1 MPLDDGARAG
11 TRWLDEPV
19 ESGRRAGFGVYLHV
33 PFCHHRCGYCDFA
46 VAAVGGLD
54 TARRDDLESRYVTAV
69 TADLARQVAAG
80 PQGHAPA
87 PRTHAAG
94 PQGHAPAPQGHAAGP
109 QGHAPA
115 PRTHAAEVDRDLGV
129 DWPEVTSIYVGGG
142 TPTLLAPD
150 QLAAVVAAVRREL
163 DVAADAEVT
172 VEANPE
178 TASAELFAT
187 LAEAGVNRLSIGAQ
201 SFTPEVLTTLE
212 RGHGPEAPLAAVEL
226 ARAAGISE
234 LSLDLMYGTPGERD
248 EDWEATLAQVLLAD
262 VAHVSAYALTIH
274 EGTPFGRRVDR
285 GGLADIDEDVQA
297 GRFEALHR
305 ILTAGGFEHYEV
317 SNLSRGPGAR
327 SRHNL
332 LYWRHG
338 DYLGVGAG
346 AHGHLSGRRWWSQR
360 STPRYIHAV
369 EEAGAAPWGVGPTP
383 VVGDEVLDPTQRAAE
398 RLLLGLRVREG
409 IHPNDLPPI
418 SPLAL
423 EDALTAGLVE
433 TACGR
438 LRCTERGWFLLDDAV
453 DRLTV

>member
-1 MPLDDGARAG
+1 MPAAEVAGAD
-11 TRWLDEPV
+11 TRWLDAPV
-19 ESGRRAGFGVYLHV
+19 ESGPRAGFGVYLHV

-46 VAAVGGLD
+46 VAAVGALD
-54 TARRDDLESRYVTAV
+54 HRRRDDLVSRYVAAL
-69 TADLARQVAAG
+69 TADLTRQVAAG
-80 PQGHAPA
+80 PRAHAPPGA
-87 PRTHAAG
+87 
-94 PQGHAPAPQGHAAGP
+94 
-109 QGHAPA
+109 
-115 PRTHAAEVDRDLGV
+115 VDEP
-129 DWPEVTSIYVGGG
+129 WPEVTSIYVGGG
-142 TPTLLAPD
+142 TPTLLAPE

-178 TASAELFAT
+178 TASPALFAA
-187 LAEAGVNRLSIGAQ
+187 LSEAGVNRLSIGAQ
-201 SFTPEVLTTLE
+201 SFAPHVLTTLE
-212 RGHGPEAPLAAVEL
+212 RRHGPEAPLAAVEL
-226 ARAAGISE
+226 ARSAGIE
-234 LSLDLMYGTPGERD
+234 EVSLDLMYGTPGERAA
-248 EDWEATLAQVLLAD
+248 DWEDALARVLLAD

-274 EGTPFGRRVDR
+274 PGTPFGQRVGR
-285 GGLADIDEDVQA
+285 GQLADVDEDVQA
-297 GRFEALHR
+297 ARFETLHR

-317 SNLSRGPGAR
+317 SNLARGPRAR

-346 AHGHLSGRRWWSQR
+346 AHGHLAGRRWWSQR
-360 STPRYIHAV
+360 STPRYVHAV
-369 EEAGAAPWGVGPTP
+369 ESAGTAPWGVGATP
-383 VVGDEVLDPTQRAAE
+383 LAGEEVLDAGQRAAE

-409 IHPNDLPPI
+409 IHPADLPPI
-418 SPLAL
+418 DPLAL

>member
-1 MPLDDGARAG
+1 MTAAEETSADTGED
-11 TRWLDEPV
+11 TRWLDAPV

-54 TARRDDLESRYVTAV
+54 RERRQDLESRYVAALI
-69 TADLARQVAAG
+69 ADLARQVAAT
-80 PQGHAPA
+80 PRGHADG
-87 PRTHAAG
+87 AG
-94 PQGHAPAPQGHAAGP
+94 
-109 QGHAPA
+109 
-115 PRTHAAEVDRDLGV
+115 EL
-129 DWPEVTSIYVGGG
+129 WPEVTSIYVGGG
-142 TPTLLAPD
+142 TPTLLAPG

-163 DVAADAEVT
+163 DVAPDAEVT

-178 TASAELFAT
+178 TASAELFAA
-187 LAEAGVNRLSIGAQ
+187 LAEVGVNRLSIGAQ
-201 SFTPEVLTTLE
+201 SFTPQVLTTLE
-212 RGHGPEAPLAAVEL
+212 RGHGPEAALAAVEL
-226 ARAAGISE
+226 ARAAGIPQ
-234 LSLDLMYGTPGERD
+234 LSLDLMYGTPGED
-248 EDWEATLAQVLLAD
+248 DADWEATLARVLLAD
-262 VAHVSAYALTIH
+262 VQHVSAYALTIH

-285 GGLADIDEDVQA
+285 GLLADVDQDVQA
-297 GRFEALHR
+297 TRFEALHR

-317 SNLSRGPGAR
+317 SNLARGSRSR

-346 AHGHLSGRRWWSQR
+346 AHGHLAGRRWWSQR

-369 EEAGAAPWGVGPTP
+369 EEAGTAPWGVGATP
-383 VVGDEVLDPTQRAAE
+383 VAGQEVLDPDQRAAE

-409 IHPNDLPPI
+409 IHPQDLPPI

-423 EDALTAGLVE
+423 EDALATGLVE

-453 DRLTV
+453 DRLTL

>member
-1 MPLDDGARAG
+1 MPPADAARAG

-19 ESGRRAGFGVYLHV
+19 ESGSRAGFGVYLHV

-54 TARRDDLESRYVTAV
+54 APRRDDLEARYVTAV

-80 PQGHAPA
+80 PQGHAPVSQGRA
-87 PRTHAAG
+87 RGAGTDAA
-94 PQGHAPAPQGHAAGP
+94 A
-109 QGHAPA
+109 
-115 PRTHAAEVDRDLGV
+115 VDRDLG
-129 DWPEVTSIYVGGG
+129 DSWPEVTSIYVGGG

-150 QLAAVVAAVRREL
+150 QLAAVVAAVHREL

-187 LAEAGVNRLSIGAQ
+187 LAAAGVNRLSIGAQ

-226 ARAAGISE
+226 ARAAGIPE

-248 EDWEATLAQVLLAD
+248 EDWDATLAQVLLAE
-262 VAHVSAYALTIH
+262 VEHVSAYALTIH
-274 EGTPFGRRVDR
+274 QGTPFGRRVER
-285 GGLADIDEDVQA
+285 GGLDDIDEDVQA

-317 SNLSRGPGAR
+317 SNLSRGPSSR
-327 SRHNL
+327 SHHNL

-346 AHGHLSGRRWWSQR
+346 AHGHLAGRRWWSQR

-369 EEAGAAPWGVGPTP
+369 EEAGTAPWGVGPTP
-383 VVGDEVLDPTQRAAE
+383 VAGDEVLDATQRAAE
-398 RLLLGLRVREG
+398 RLLLGLRIREG

-423 EDALTAGLVE
+423 EDALAAGLVE

-453 DRLTV
+453 DRLTA